1 MNYFDVI
8 LLIFLGISA
17 IKGFSKGF
25 IIGLASLAGLV
36 LGIIFS
42 LKYAGNLAIN
52 LQHMFGNHSTLLFI
66 AAYAICFII
75 IVILVHIIAK
85 SIEKVIEIAA
95 LGFANRIAGA
105 AFGIVKTL
113 FVFSA
118 IVYLL
123 KIADPQSHLIK
134 SETKKNSYLYQPL
147 EWLLP
152 STLPFL
158 KAQLERVNGNPDEE
172 EDLIE
177 GK

>member
-25 IIGLASLAGLV
+25 IIGVASLAGLV

-52 LQHMFGNHSTLLFI
+52 LQHMFGGHSTLLFI
-66 AAYAICFII
+66 AAYAICFVI
-75 IVILVHIIAK
+75 IVILVHLIGK

-95 LGFANRIAGA
+95 LGFVNRIAGA
-105 AFGIVKTL
+105 AFGILKTL

-118 IVYLL
+118 IVYLM
-123 KIADPQSHLIK
+123 KIADPQSRLIK
-134 SETKKNSYLYQPL
+134 TETKESSYFYQPL

-158 KAQLERVNGNPDEE
+158 KAQLERVNGNPHEE
-172 EDLIE
+172 EDLIKGE
-177 GK
+177 